1 LNEAFFADRKERTGN
16 LLRANVLNVS
26 GIMVGYPL
34 DVNQR
39 KTPRAAPSMPQ
50 NLPKELSMLAQDVMT
65 RAVLTVTPDTK
76 LVDAAT
82 RMLEAHVSALPVLD
96 TAGKLVGII
105 SEGDLLRRTETGTE
119 SHHPGW
125 VELFL
130 GPARLATEYVRT
142 HARTVRDVMTETPVT
157 AAEDASLADV
167 VKLMERRNIKRVPIM
182 RGETMVGVVSRADLV
197 RLLVT
202 KLAASPTAIASDT
215 VIHDAVCQE
224 LAHTKWANA
233 HNVSVDVHSGVVTLE
248 GVLFNEALRPAL
260 RVAAEN
266 TPGVKSVEDH
276 MVWVEPVTGAALG
289 A

>member
-1 LNEAFFADRKERTGN
+1 
-16 LLRANVLNVS
+16 
-26 GIMVGYPL
+26 
-34 DVNQR
+34 
-39 KTPRAAPSMPQ
+39 
-50 NLPKELSMLAQDVMT
+50 MLAQDIMT

-76 LVDAAT
+76 LVDAAS

-96 TAGKLVGII
+96 TAGRLVGII
-105 SEGDLLRRTETGTE
+105 SEGDLLRRAETGTE
-119 SHHPGW
+119 PHHAGW

-130 GPARLATEYVRT
+130 GPSRLATEYVHS
-142 HARTVRDVMTETPVT
+142 HARTVHDVMTETPFTV
-157 AAEDASLADV
+157 AEDAPLDDI
-167 VKLMERRNIKRVPIM
+167 VKLMERHHIKRVPVM

-197 RLLVT
+197 RLLVR
-202 KLAASPTAIASDT
+202 KLSATPTAIASDAA
-215 VIHDAVCQE
+215 IHDAICNE
-224 LAHTKWANA
+224 LAQSEWANA
-233 HNVSVDVHSGVVTLE
+233 HNVSVDVHDGVVALE